1 MKKTYRQQ
9 GFTLVEMSLVLVV
22 IGLILGALS
31 VGKDMQR
38 NAEYKKI
45 KQKFV
50 DQWVQAYNQYYDRM
64 GVVVGDRPKTPTLA
78 VNAVNVSDGGA
89 LNVLLGTAGADD
101 KLTQDSIKEL
111 CSTPGTDAVGKV
123 ADLLGYFHRAGI
135 GLPTGRANGYED
147 RYVYLD
153 TNGNPQQLTVCFR
166 FLVAGADHG
175 AGNVMVI
182 KGLTPD
188 LARSLDSAID
198 GLVDA
203 DDGRFRLDN
212 STTLEL
218 STGDGW
224 PTGNNSAS
232 TAGTGGASNTTSAV
246 EDHQQVS
253 TLTAFYRMTQ

>member
-78 VNAVNVSDGGA
+78 VNAVNVTD
-89 LNVLLGTAGADD
+89 NNTINTLLGTADNA
-101 KLTQDSIKEL
+101 LSQANITEL
-111 CSTPGTDAVGKV
+111 CSTPATVGQT

-135 GLPTGRANGYED
+135 GLPTGRASGYED

-153 TNGNPQQLTVCFR
+153 TNGNPQQLTVCFQ

-212 STTLEL
+212 AITLGL
-218 STGDGW
+218 STGNGGDGW
-224 PTGNNSAS
+224 PTGNNTVT

>member
-78 VNAVNVSDGGA
+78 VNAVNVPDGSA
-89 LNVLLGTAGADD
+89 LNVLLGTAGAND
-101 KLTQDSIKEL
+101 KLAQGDITEL
-111 CSTPGTDAVGKV
+111 CSNTEKVGEKT
-123 ADLLGYFHRAGI
+123 DLLGYFHRAGI

-212 STTLEL
+212 AITLGL
-218 STGDGW
+218 SAGDGW
-224 PTGNNSAS
+224 PTGNNTVT
-232 TAGTGGASNTTSAV
+232 TAGTGGSSSSPSEV
-246 EDHQQVS
+246 KDYQQVT

>member
-78 VNAVNVSDGGA
+78 VNAVNVTDTDTINS
-89 LNVLLGTAGADD
+89 LLGTAT
-101 KLTQDSIKEL
+101 KSLTQTNIKEL
-111 CSTPGTDAVGKV
+111 CSDTAKVGEET
-123 ADLLGYFHRAGI
+123 DLLGYFHRAGI

-153 TNGNPQQLTVCFR
+153 TNGNPQQLTVCFQ
-166 FLVAGADHG
+166 FLVSGADHG

-212 STTLEL
+212 AITLGL
-218 STGDGW
+218 STGNGGDGW
-224 PTGNNSAS
+224 PTGNNTVT
-232 TAGTGGASNTTSAV
+232 TAGTGDASNTTSAV